1 MAAIEVSP
9 GIWLCTEH
17 IIMLVKVPLG
27 TRAITAAG
35 EYIISDER
43 TPQVMAALGIGKPV
57 ELADLRPPQ
66 VAAPPEAKVPQG
78 SYKRE
83 RKGNDGNTNTGKP
96 V

>member
-17 IIMLVKVPLG
+17 IIGLVKMPHG
-27 TRAITAAG
+27 MRASTAAG
-35 EYIISDER
+35 EFLIDAAVLPEVR
-43 TPQVMAALGIGKPV
+43 AALGIGKPV